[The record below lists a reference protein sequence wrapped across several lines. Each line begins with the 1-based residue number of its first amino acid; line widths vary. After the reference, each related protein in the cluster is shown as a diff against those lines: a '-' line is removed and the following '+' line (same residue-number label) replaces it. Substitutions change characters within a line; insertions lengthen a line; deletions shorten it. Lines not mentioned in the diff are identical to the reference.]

1 MNCIYLI
8 DTCGISIADLPQRFN
23 DYKPELKDTA
33 KKINS
38 FLAYEFLK
46 HIACELLNT
55 DKDKITIKFTENGK
69 PYIENSQNF
78 YFSISHSE
86 NIIAVAIADSEIGVD
101 IEKIRAIN
109 TSLSGRFFTK
119 NEIDYIEKNT
129 AKNNDTFF
137 ELWTKK
143 EAYIKQKGL
152 NLSHLSKI
160 DVTSDNIKNNF
171 LSCKADNYFLS
182 AYSEADIT
190 FKIIKINKKHLL
202 P

>member
-8 DTCGISIADLPQRFN
+8 DTCGISVADLPQRFN

-86 NIIAVAIADSEIGVD
+86 NIIAVAIADNELGVD

-129 AKNNDTFF
+129 AKNKDAFF

-160 DVTSDNIKNNF
+160 DVTSDNIKSNF
-171 LSCKADNYFLS
+171 FSCKTDNYFLS
-182 AYSEADIT
+182 AFSETDII